1 MIPQVHFNF
10 GPTSF
15 DRFYQLS
22 LPLIPG
28 GVFTGGLL
36 LAHPALGS
44 SLRNALGL
52 SQYADLVALVFA
64 SYVVGFVLFASSSI
78 LTGIASGIAQ
88 GLVFRSWTPTRSSW
102 FLSQCT
108 VWRKVAATFLGE
120 KLAPTFPENQ
130 PASSVMEKIMA
141 PMKDLANRQ
150 QHDALWEEWY
160 RILQDYLLRDA
171 PIISNEIAF
180 IWVGLQATGWASVA
194 LCFVNP
200 SARHW
205 AVYML
210 ASVFILF
217 GALFPFLATLS
228 YLGSERLSYWDF
240 TARLLAE
247 VRAQEIQKSKAN
259 DREEPH
265 S

>member
-1 MIPQVHFNF
+1 MVPQVHFNF

-15 DRFYQLS
+15 DRLYQLS

-28 GVFTGGLL
+28 SVFTGGLL
-36 LAHPALGS
+36 LAHPALGF

-52 SQYADLVALVFA
+52 SQYAGLVTLVFA
-64 SYVVGFVLFASSSI
+64 AYVVGFVLFASSSI
-78 LTGIASGIAQ
+78 LAGIAFGIAQ
-88 GLVFRSWTPTRSSW
+88 GLVFRSWIPTRWSW
-102 FLSQCT
+102 LFSQCT
-108 VWRKVAATFLGE
+108 AWRKVAARFLGE
-120 KLAPTFPENQ
+120 ELAPALPGNQ

-141 PMKDLANRQ
+141 PMKDLADKQ

-160 RILQDYLLRDA
+160 RILQDYLLRDV

-180 IWVGLQATGWASVA
+180 IWVGLQATGWAGVA

-217 GALFPFLATLS
+217 GALFPFLATLT
-228 YLGSERLSYWDF
+228 YLGTERLSYWDF

-247 VRAQEIQKSKAN
+247 VRAQEMETSKV
-259 DREEPH
+259 DDQEEAH

>member
-36 LAHPALGS
+36 LAHPTLGLF
-44 SLRNALGL
+44 LRDALGL
-52 SQYADLVALVFA
+52 SQYAELVALTFA
-64 SYVVGFVLFASSSI
+64 TYVVGFVLFASSSI

-88 GLVFRSWTPTRSSW
+88 GLVFRSWTPKRWSW
-102 FLSQCT
+102 LLSQCT
-108 VWRKVAATFLGE
+108 VWRKVAARFLGE
-120 KLAPTFPENQ
+120 ELAPTLPENQ

-141 PMKDLANRQ
+141 PMKDLADKQ
-150 QHDALWEEWY
+150 KYDALWEEWY
-160 RILQDYLLRDA
+160 RILQDYLLRDV
-171 PIISNEIAF
+171 PVTSNDMAF
-180 IWVGLQATGWASVA
+180 IWIGLHATGWAGVA

-205 AVYML
+205 PVYTL

-217 GALFPFLATLS
+217 GALFPFLAALS
-228 YLGSERLSYWDF
+228 YLSTERLSYWDF

-247 VRAQEIQKSKAN
+247 VRTREMQKSKVK
-259 DREEPH
+259 DQEEPQ